1 MWGWRCRRWK
11 NLRGVMPE
19 PGQGVTVL
27 GSGQGSSGHGRTG
40 QDPVRS
46 APAGLGRCRFEEGV
60 QAGAGLVMAA
70 CGGEQAQCEGGLQH
84 TAAAWAV
91 QPALGI
97 HEPSE
102 VATQPVHRH
111 L

>member
-1 MWGWRCRRWK
+1 
-11 NLRGVMPE
+11 MPE